1 MNNPMMANMFN
12 QWMMNNPNNMSMM
25 NNNMDM
31 NNPMMAN
38 MFNQWMM
45 NNPNYMNMMNNS
57 INMNNP
63 MMFNLF
69 MQFMQ
74 YMQMMNQNNQNNFNM
89 NNQNNFNMNNQNNF
103 NMDNQQFQQN
113 QNNSGIINIVFSKD
127 LKNYIIQTKHSE
139 SFGTVIGKY
148 ISQTQDSNVNMY
160 IFNGKK
166 INESLTVG
174 EAGLMEGSV
183 IYVVV
188 TKNIIGAFKTK

>member
-1 MNNPMMANMFN
+1 MDMNNPYMANMFN
-12 QWMMNNPNNMSMM
+12 QWMNNQNMNMM

-31 NNPMMAN
+31 NNPYIAN
-38 MFNQWMM
+38 MFNQWIS
-45 NNPNYMNMMNNS
+45 NQNLNMMNMS
-57 INMNNP
+57 MNMNNP

-74 YMQMMNQNNQNNFNM
+74 YMQMMNSNNQNNFNM
-89 NNQNNFNMNNQNNF
+89 NNQQFQQNQNNFNMNNQNI
-103 NMDNQQFQQN
+103 QQT
-113 QNNSGIINIVFSKD
+113 QNNEGIINIVFSKD
-127 LKNYIIQTKHSE
+127 LKNYIIKTKYNE
-139 SFGTVIGKY
+139 SFGAVMGKY
-148 ISQTQDSNVNMY
+148 ISQTKDNNVNMY

-188 TKNIIGAFKTK
+188 TKNIIGALKVK

>member
-1 MNNPMMANMFN
+1 M
-12 QWMMNNPNNMSMM
+12 
-25 NNNMDM
+25 MDM

-74 YMQMMNQNNQNNFNM
+74 NMQMMNQNNQNM
-89 NNQNNFNMNNQNNF
+89 NNQNNFNMNNQ
-103 NMDNQQFQQN
+103 QFQQN
-113 QNNSGIINIVFSKD
+113 QINFNMNNQQFQPDSNNSGIINIVFSKD
-127 LKNYIIQTKHSE
+127 LCHYIIKTKYSE
-139 SFGTVIGKY
+139 SFGTVMGKY
-148 ISQTQDSNVNMY
+148 ISQTKDSNVNMY

-183 IYVVV
+183 VYVVE
-188 TKNIIGAFKTK
+188 TKKVIGATK